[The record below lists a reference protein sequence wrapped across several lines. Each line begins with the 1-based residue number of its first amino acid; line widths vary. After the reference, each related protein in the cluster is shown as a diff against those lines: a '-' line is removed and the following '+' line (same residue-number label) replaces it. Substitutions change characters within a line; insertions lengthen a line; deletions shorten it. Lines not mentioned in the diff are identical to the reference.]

1 MKRWSW
7 IGTAGAAFILVAPVV
22 STAQQPAPGAQTAP
36 SRPAASAPAPAA
48 TPAPAGTPAPATTPG
63 TAPAPGAAQSAAR
76 PGAAAA
82 PARGAGPTTPGA
94 RLGDARRQRS
104 YAACNRGARNRHLS
118 GGLRRSFIT
127 KCRLGLEKP

>member
-7 IGTAGAAFILVAPVV
+7 IGTAGAAFILVAPAV
-22 STAQQPAPGAQTAP
+22 STAQQPAPGVQTAP
-36 SRPAASAPAPAA
+36 SRPAVSAPAPAA
-48 TPAPAGTPAPATTPG
+48 TPAPAGTPAPVAAP
-63 TAPAPGAAQSAAR
+63 APAPGAAQPATAAR
-76 PGAAAA
+76 PGAGAA
-82 PARGAGPTTPGA
+82 PARGAALATPGA

-104 YAACNRGARNRHLS
+104 YAACNRGARNRNLS